1 MNEIAIELKLPSQQ
15 YQALTDV
22 AQSRERSVAE
32 LVQSAVVEWLER
44 QARLEH
50 GRALM
55 RELDSSSGL
64 GQGLGEEKSPHDIAR
79 HHDAYLYTRERV

>member
-1 MNEIAIELKLPSQQ
+1 MNEIAIELKLPSQH

-50 GRALM
+50 ARALM
-55 RELDSSSGL
+55 REL
-64 GQGLGEEKSPHDIAR
+64 GQGLSEGESPHDVAR
-79 HHDAYLYTRERV
+79 HHDAYLYARERV